1 MLNDLRKYSNL
12 GTPNYFFDL
21 ANILKETRETKWN
34 ISDIDKLYY
43 NKILDGR
50 SVYDGCID
58 LGLKIQILVLEGEI
72 ITLNENLSGSLKS
85 IGQFSDKFVEY
96 LFHSLAKNEDFLNI
110 FSSENLTYDVVNKS
124 FQIGNSAFGFKF
136 SNFKQLLLDFGAIKA
151 HHSVNSNS
159 YIINLRHKKLFDKTI
174 LPEIKKRKIGI
185 EEFKR
190 TMELQQIYGE
200 EAEKFVLDFEQRR
213 LKSKKGIEWVAQYV
227 VNAGYDVA
235 SYNNVDDK
243 SQNRFIE
250 VKSYDGP
257 KPYFYWSRNEYT
269 VAKRKKKEYWLY
281 LVNRGEMNDVNYK
294 PLMLQD
300 PFNGILK
307 NDVWD
312 KQIDKYKIS
321 KIFNDK
327 IKL

>member
-21 ANILKETRETKWN
+21 ANILKEKRETNWN
-34 ISDIDKLYY
+34 ISDIEKLYY

-50 SVYDGCID
+50 SVYDGCIE
-58 LGLKIQILVLEGEI
+58 LGLKIKILVLEGEI
-72 ITLNENLSGSLKS
+72 ITLNENVSGFLKS

-96 LFHSLAKNEDFLNI
+96 LFYSLAKDEDFINI
-110 FSSENLTYDVVNKS
+110 FSSENLTYDVANKY

-136 SNFKQLLLDFGAIKA
+136 SNFKQLLLDFGVIKA
-151 HHSVNSNS
+151 NHSVNLNN
-159 YIINLRHKKLFDKTI
+159 YIINFHHKKLFDTTI
-174 LPEIKKRKIGI
+174 LPYIKKRNIGI

-200 EAEKFVLDFEQRR
+200 EAEKFVVDFEQKR
-213 LKSKKGIEWVAQYV
+213 LKDRHVEWVAQYV
-227 VNAGYDVA
+227 VNAGYDIA
-235 SYNNVDDK
+235 SYNNINDK
-243 SQNRFIE
+243 SHNRFIE

-281 LVNRGEMNDVNYK
+281 LVNREKMNDLNYK

-300 PFNGILK
+300 PFNEIFK
-307 NDVWD
+307 NDDWH

-321 KIFNDK
+321 KIINDK
-327 IKL
+327 LNCD

>member
-1 MLNDLRKYSNL
+1 MIIDLDNTDNLLLKSNRITLKKGLEYFSKITSENIKNIFYNLTRTTSLKDFDIKFILTFLSKTKLIEYKNDKIIKLKQFESNIIIDELIFFYYTILTNNRQLNNALFVNSKFTINDDQISIDIYSVHVKYREFFTILQNLGLLKRTENKEIVIIKDYALAKKFLERPLRK
-12 GTPNYFFDL
+12 
-21 ANILKETRETKWN
+21 
-34 ISDIDKLYY
+34 
-43 NKILDGR
+43 
-50 SVYDGCID
+50 
-58 LGLKIQILVLEGEI
+58 
-72 ITLNENLSGSLKS
+72 
-85 IGQFSDKFVEY
+85 
-96 LFHSLAKNEDFLNI
+96 
-110 FSSENLTYDVVNKS
+110 
-124 FQIGNSAFGFKF
+124 
-136 SNFKQLLLDFGAIKA
+136 
-151 HHSVNSNS
+151 
-159 YIINLRHKKLFDKTI
+159 I
-174 LPEIKKRKIGI
+174 LPEEFEKEQEKKRING
-185 EEFKR
+185 
-190 TMELQQIYGE
+190 L

-307 NDVWD
+307 NDVWH

>member
-1 MLNDLRKYSNL
+1 M
-12 GTPNYFFDL
+12 
-21 ANILKETRETKWN
+21 I
-34 ISDIDKLYY
+34 
-43 NKILDGR
+43 
-50 SVYDGCID
+50 
-58 LGLKIQILVLEGEI
+58 
-72 ITLNENLSGSLKS
+72 
-85 IGQFSDKFVEY
+85 
-96 LFHSLAKNEDFLNI
+96 
-110 FSSENLTYDVVNKS
+110 
-124 FQIGNSAFGFKF
+124 
-136 SNFKQLLLDFGAIKA
+136 DFGVIKA
-151 HHSVNSNS
+151 NHSINSNS
-159 YIINLRHKKLFDKTI
+159 YIINLRHKKLFDKTV

-200 EAEKFVLDFEQRR
+200 EAEKFVVDFEQKR
-213 LKSKKGIEWVAQYV
+213 LKDRDVEWVAQYV
-227 VNAGYDVA
+227 VNAGYDIA
-235 SYNNVDDK
+235 SYNNVNDK

-307 NDVWD
+307 NDDWD
-312 KQIDKYKIS
+312 KQVDKYIIKFIS
-321 KIFNDK
+321 QC
-327 IKL
+327 